1 MRVFVTGATGF
12 IGSAVVQDLQGAGH
26 TVLGLARSDKSA
38 DALIAA
44 GAEVHRGALDDL
56 DALAAGARGCDGVI
70 HLAFIHDFSKY
81 AANAE
86 TDRVAAAAMAAAL
99 RGTGKPLV
107 VTSGTAVLAP
117 GRIGVETDAPTAQ
130 IRSAS
135 ELVLAEAAHGVRVSV
150 VRLAP
155 SVHGAGDHAFVPAL
169 IDIARR
175 TGVSAYVG
183 KGGNR
188 WSAVH
193 RLDAAT
199 LFRLAL
205 EKATPGSRFHGV
217 AEEGI
222 AVRTIA
228 ETIAT
233 GLGIPLRSVT
243 EGEEATAHFGWLAAF
258 LAMDAPAS
266 SAMTREVLGWAPNQ
280 PDLVTDMRLNGYFT

>member
-1 MRVFVTGATGF
+1 MT
-12 IGSAVVQDLQGAGH
+12 ISH
-26 TVLGLARSDKSA
+26 
-38 DALIAA
+38 
-44 GAEVHRGALDDL
+44 
-56 DALAAGARGCDGVI
+56 
-70 HLAFIHDFSKY
+70 
-81 AANAE
+81 
-86 TDRVAAAAMAAAL
+86 
-99 RGTGKPLV
+99 
-107 VTSGTAVLAP
+107 
-117 GRIGVETDAPTAQ
+117 
-130 IRSAS
+130 
-135 ELVLAEAAHGVRVSV
+135 
-150 VRLAP
+150 
-155 SVHGAGDHAFVPAL
+155 
-169 IDIARR
+169 ARR
-175 TGVSAYVG
+175 LLKQLALTLTTP
-183 KGGNR
+183 NR

-205 EKATPGSRFHGV
+205 EKAAPGSRFHGV